1 MRRRDREITD
11 KTKIAEILM
20 RAQAMSLA
28 FAGEE
33 PYVIPM
39 NYGFTVD
46 GGEFKLYIHGA
57 KDGKKVDRM
66 LENPRVAFS
75 VYTDNLV
82 YGEGS
87 EGSSYTSRFDCVC
100 GEGVVTMLSGEDKK
114 RAFHAIMA
122 HYAPGREFTF
132 DARVLEH
139 TMAAEITVEK
149 ITGKHHD

>member
-11 KTKIAEILM
+11 KSRMADILM

-28 FAGEE
+28 FAGD

-39 NYGFTVD
+39 NYGFTFD

-57 KDGKKVDRM
+57 NEGKKDDRM
-66 LENPRVAFS
+66 LTDPRVAFCI
-75 VYTDNLV
+75 YTDNRV
-82 YGEGS
+82 YRMES
-87 EGSSYTSRFDCVC
+87 DEYTSSFDCVC
-100 GEGVVTMLSGEDKK
+100 GEGTVTMLRGKDKE
-114 RAFHAIMA
+114 RALKAIMA

-139 TMAAEITVEK
+139 TMAAEIAVEK

>member
-11 KTKIAEILM
+11 KNKIADILM

-28 FAGEE
+28 FAGE

-39 NYGFTVD
+39 NYGFAFD
-46 GGEFKLYIHGA
+46 GERFTLYIHGA
-57 KDGKKVDRM
+57 KEGQKVDRM
-66 LENPRVAFS
+66 LSDPRVAFT
-75 VYTDNLV
+75 VFTDNLV

-87 EGSSYTSRFDCVC
+87 EGSGYTSRFDSVC
-100 GEGVVTMLSGEDKK
+100 GEGAVKLLEGEEKVRALS
-114 RAFHAIMA
+114 AIMA

-132 DARVLEH
+132 DARTLSN
-139 TMAAEITVEK
+139 TMAAEIAVER

>member
-11 KTKIAEILM
+11 KSRMADILM
-20 RAQAMSLA
+20 RAQALSLA
-28 FAGEE
+28 FVGEE

-82 YGEGS
+82 YGEGN

-139 TMAAEITVEK
+139 TMAAEIAVEK